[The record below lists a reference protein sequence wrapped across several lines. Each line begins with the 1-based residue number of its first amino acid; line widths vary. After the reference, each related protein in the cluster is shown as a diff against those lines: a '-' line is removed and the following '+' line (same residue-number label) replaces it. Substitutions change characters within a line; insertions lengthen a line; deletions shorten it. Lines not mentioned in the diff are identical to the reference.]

1 MTQEL
6 VHVTSVLQFVGIRS
20 SFEFLKPDDRTFYL
34 ERGKMIHYYT
44 ELFDN
49 GEINRYDLDERI
61 VPYIEAYKLFREEV
75 GGKILHRE
83 QKVVSDLLGYE
94 GRLDRVIKGSHA
106 FKGEVIAD
114 IKTNEGDIATRLQLS
129 AYQLAYANTKNW
141 RKTRRAV
148 IELKDN
154 GKYRFEMYSE
164 ADNDSD
170 MDGWLSALKLC
181 KWKMR
186 HEVMPKREEEKAD
199 ERATEGSSRD
209 T

>member
-20 SFEFLKPDDRTFYL
+20 SFEFLKPDDRQFYL
-34 ERGKMIHYYT
+34 ERGKLIHYAT
-44 ELFDN
+44 ELYDN

-61 VPYIEAYKLFREEV
+61 IPYIEGYKLFREEV

-83 QKVVSDLLGYE
+83 RSVVSKLGYK

-114 IKTNEGDIATRLQLS
+114 IKTNEGDTATRLQLS
-129 AYQLAYANTKNW
+129 AYQLAYSKNW
-141 RKTRRAV
+141 RRTRRAV
-148 IELKDN
+148 IELKGN
-154 GKYRFEMYSE
+154 GKYHFEMYSE
-164 ADNDSD
+164 DDNDSD
-170 MDGWLSALKLC
+170 MDGWLAALRLC

-186 HEVMPKREEEKAD
+186 HEVMPKREEEKED
-199 ERATEGSSRD
+199 VEV
-209 T
+209 